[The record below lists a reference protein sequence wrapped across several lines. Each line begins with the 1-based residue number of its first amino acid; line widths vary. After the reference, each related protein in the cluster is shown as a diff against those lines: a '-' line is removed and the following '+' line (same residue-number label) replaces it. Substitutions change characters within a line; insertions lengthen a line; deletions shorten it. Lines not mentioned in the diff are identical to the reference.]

1 MEKENVVIIGAS
13 NRPDRYSYQALKLLA
28 EFGHTCLTVHPE
40 HPEIDGVK
48 AFKDL
53 KVIKQSGIKVHTV
66 TVYVNPSISTG
77 LAKDLLNLKPNR
89 IIFNPGSENPV
100 LTETLNKNGIATE
113 NACTLVMLRTGQF

>member
-13 NRPDRYSYQALKLLA
+13 NRPDRYSYQALKLLT
-28 EFGHTCLTVHPE
+28 EHGHTCLPVHPE

-48 AFKDL
+48 CFKDL
-53 KVIKQSGIKVHTV
+53 KIIKQSGIKVHTV
-66 TVYVNPSISTG
+66 TIYVNPSISTG

-89 IIFNPGSENPV
+89 VIFNPGSENVV

-113 NACTLVMLRTGQF
+113 NACTLVLLKTGQF